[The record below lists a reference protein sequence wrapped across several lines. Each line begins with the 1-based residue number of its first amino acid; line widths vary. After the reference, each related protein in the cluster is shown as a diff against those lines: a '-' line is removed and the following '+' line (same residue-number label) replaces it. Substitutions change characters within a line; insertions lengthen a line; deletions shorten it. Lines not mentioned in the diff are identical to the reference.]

1 MLAFTT
7 GLLLSAMP
15 VQASATPPAASL
27 ASPPAANGL
36 QSSDPVPPTPQ
47 ATPTPPVEKQAPASA
62 PVPIKPRGLVRAP
75 HAKPQQQDIVV
86 VGRERP
92 ITGDPLRAA
101 NAESFSATQAV
112 DSAVVGPVARAYK
125 RTVPTPIQKGIHN
138 FLYNLREPVVF
149 VNFLLQLK
157 PGKAAETAGRFL
169 INSTVGAAGLLDVAK
184 RKPFR
189 LPRRSNGFANTLGYH
204 GVGNGPFLFLPL
216 VGPTTVRDLV
226 GGSLD
231 RLVLPLAF
239 GKTFTRPE
247 YTVPAAVLG
256 ALDHRAEF
264 DETLEVLHDGAADPY
279 AASRDF
285 YLQRRQAEIDHLRG
299 RPNRIT
305 GLDPASAAARLAPAS
320 EDKAVPTEP
329 DTDPEPAPVPVPAP
343 VPEAATPPAP
353 VAAPAAGDAT
363 SDPVPDE
370 PAAPTASTDQR
381 PEGVESAP
389 GGH

>member
-7 GLLLSAMP
+7 GLLLGAMP
-15 VQASATPPAASL
+15 VQVSATAPAAPLVPPPAVSD
-27 ASPPAANGL
+27 L
-36 QSSDPVPPTPQ
+36 QSSDPVVPTPQ
-47 ATPTPPVEKQAPASA
+47 ATPTSPVEEQAPAA
-62 PVPIKPRGLVRAP
+62 TPVPIKPHGTVRAP
-75 HAKPQQQDIVV
+75 HANPPQQDIVV

-92 ITGDPLRAA
+92 IASDPLRGV
-101 NAESFSATQAV
+101 NAGAFSATEAV

-125 RTVPTPIQKGIHN
+125 RKVPTPIQKGIHN

-157 PGKAAETAGRFL
+157 PGKAAETAGRFF
-169 INSTVGAAGLLDVAK
+169 INSTVGAAGLVDVAK

-204 GVGNGPFLFLPL
+204 GVGNGPFLFLPI
-216 VGPTTVRDLV
+216 VGPTTVRDLF
-226 GGSLD
+226 GGALD

-264 DETLEVLHDGAADPY
+264 DETLEVLHEGTADPY

-285 YLQRRQAEIDHLRG
+285 YLQRRQAEIDHLHG

-320 EDKAVPTEP
+320 DDEAVPEAP
-329 DTDPEPAPVPVPAP
+329 DASPDPAPAP
-343 VPEAATPPAP
+343 GAATPPTTSEAP
-353 VAAPAAGDAT
+353 HDPMPGEPFAPPAPAT
-363 SDPVPDE
+363 QPVD
-370 PAAPTASTDQR
+370 
-381 PEGVESAP
+381 GGESAP
-389 GGH
+389 SGA